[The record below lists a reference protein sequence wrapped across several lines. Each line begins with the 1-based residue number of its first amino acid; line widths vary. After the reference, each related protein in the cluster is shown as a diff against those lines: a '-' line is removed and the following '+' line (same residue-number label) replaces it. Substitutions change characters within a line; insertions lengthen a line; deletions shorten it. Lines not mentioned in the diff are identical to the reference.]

1 MKKELLD
8 IPFFGT
14 AVKIMDHYFVS
25 RDGSFSD
32 RREVVKIIKKI
43 KKGKIIFIAPE
54 GTRNPEKGLLDFK
67 DGESLESAELLAQ
80 AHYNL
85 GISYAKKE
93 LFNQAEQEI
102 LTAISIIP
110 NPEYRNVLQMV
121 RQQIKEEVNK

>member
-1 MKKELLD
+1 MAMERGIQHYKWNQIDEAIIEFNK
-8 IPFFGT
+8 
-14 AVKIMDHYFVS
+14 VKY
-25 RDGSFSD
+25 
-32 RREVVKIIKKI
+32 
-43 KKGKIIFIAPE
+43 
-54 GTRNPEKGLLDFK
+54 LLDFK

-110 NPEYRNVLQMV
+110 NPEYRNVKTKL
-121 RQQIKEEVNK
+121 RNKKFSFFLTCNIFTAINPNYITCHPARFI